1 MHTTSRLRMLA
12 LALGL
17 AGALCIASAAGTAKL
32 VIDSPKDGETVQLT
46 PGLGP
51 VVIIKFH
58 AENFKIESL
67 AGHDTMHHEGAMAGM
82 GENAAHV
89 HVTVDNNPWYWVH
102 SNSDPVVIAGLSA
115 GPHKVSLELVGAGHK
130 PLIPSAKQIVSFTMA
145 GQ

>member
-17 AGALCIASAAGTAKL
+17 AGALCIASAAGPAKL
-32 VIDSPKDGETVQLT
+32 VIDSPRDGETVQLT

-51 VVIIKFH
+51 VAIIKFR

-67 AGHDTMHHEGAMAGM
+67 AGHDAMHHEGAMAGM
-82 GENAAHV
+82 GENAGHV
-89 HVTVDNNPWYWVH
+89 HVTVDDNAWYWVH

-130 PLIPSAKQIVSFTMA
+130 PLNPPTKQIVNFTMA